1 MTTHSAPFDSI
12 DAYVSARTIKTP
24 AGPPRPGQP
33 AWNTQRA
40 TSMAVGRYRPFAQE
54 VEQITLPDR
63 TWPDQVIDHAPAWCA
78 VDLRDGNQALIDPMS
93 PARKR
98 RMFELLVRMGY
109 KEIEVGFPSASQTDF
124 DFVREIIEQG
134 AVPDDVTIQ
143 VLTQCRPE
151 LIERTFEACD
161 GAPNVIVHFY
171 NSTSILQR
179 RVVFRANRD
188 EVCKIATDGARKCL
202 EEQAKHP
209 GTRWRY
215 EYSPESYTGTELVY
229 AKEVCDAVAD
239 VLQPTPEWP
248 LIVNLPATVEMA
260 TPNIYADSIEWMSR
274 NLKRRD
280 SIILSLH
287 PHNDRGTAVAA
298 AELGFQAGADR
309 IEGCLFGNGE
319 RTGNVCLVTLGL
331 NLFSRGVDPQI
342 DFSNID
348 EIRRTVEHCNQLPV
362 HERHPYGGDLVY
374 TAFSGSHQDAINK
387 GLDAMKIAADEADAD
402 VEDILWQVPY
412 LPIDPKDVGRT
423 YEAVIRVNS
432 QSGKGGVAYIMKAD
446 HGLVLPRRLQIE
458 FSQVIQK
465 ITDGEGGEVS
475 SKEMWDSFADE
486 YLAPVRPLERIRQRV
501 IGSEVDGGIDV
512 IEAVVKI
519 GGVEAEIRG
528 EGNGPLA
535 AFVDALGT
543 VGIDVHVL
551 DYSEHAM
558 SAGEEAAAA
567 AYVEA
572 SVGGQTVWGVGIA
585 TSITT
590 ASLRAVVSAVNR
602 AARLG

>member
-1 MTTHSAPFDSI
+1 MP
-12 DAYVSARTIKTP
+12 VSRYRTFAEEVEP
-24 AGPPRPGQP
+24 V
-33 AWNTQRA
+33 
-40 TSMAVGRYRPFAQE
+40 AVG
-54 VEQITLPDR
+54 DR
-63 TWPDQVIDHAPAWCA
+63 TWPDRVVDRAPMWCA

-98 RMFELLVRMGY
+98 RMFDLLVRMGY

-124 DFVREIIEQG
+124 DFVREIIQQG

-151 LIERTFEACD
+151 LIERTFEACE
-161 GAPNVIVHFY
+161 GAPRAIVHFY

-179 RVVFRANRD
+179 RVVFRADR
-188 EVCKIATDGARKCL
+188 EAVKAIATEGARKCV
-202 EEQAKHP
+202 EEAAKYP
-209 GTRWRY
+209 GTLWRF
-215 EYSPESYTGTELVY
+215 EYSPESYTGTELEY
-229 AKEVCDAVAD
+229 AKDVCDAVAD
-239 VLQPTPEWP
+239 VIQPTPEWP

-260 TPNIYADSIEWMSR
+260 TPNVYADSIEWMSR
-274 NLKRRD
+274 NLARRD

-298 AELGFQAGADR
+298 AELGYQAGADR

-319 RTGNVCLVTLGL
+319 RTGNVCIVTLGL

-348 EIRRTVEHCNQLPV
+348 EIRRTVEYCNQLPV
-362 HERHPYGGDLVY
+362 PERHPYGGDLVY

-387 GLDAMKIAADEADAD
+387 GLDAMKVSADEQDAD
-402 VEDILWQVPY
+402 VDDILWQVPY

-446 HGLVLPRRLQIE
+446 HGLALPRRLQIE
-458 FSQVIQK
+458 FSQAIQK

-475 SKEMWDSFADE
+475 AKEMWDVFAEE
-486 YLAPVRPLERIRQRV
+486 YLAPIRPLERIRQKV
-501 IGSEVDGGIDV
+501 IACETDGGTDT
-512 IEAVVKI
+512 IEATVKI
-519 GGVEAEIRG
+519 DGVETDIRG
-528 EGNGPLA
+528 SGNGPLA
-535 AFVDALGT
+535 AFIDALCSVGT
-543 VGIDVHVL
+543 QVHVL

-558 SAGEEAAAA
+558 SAGEEAQAA

-572 SVGGQTVWGVGIA
+572 SVGGRTVWGVGIA

-602 AARLG
+602 ASR